1 MILCQIIRMLFDP
14 THLESRSPSTR
25 CFFLFFNAI
34 FVSVLDEGGKLHI
47 SVL

>member
-25 CFFLFFNAI
+25 CFFFNAI